1 MNKLFLER
9 FSIVFRRDVCLLTVI
24 IMLTAFTSDVIA
36 NQQSTS
42 QESTSQESTIL
53 APDIVDSSK
62 SANTLVSSTDDLR
75 LYRYQVSLSGF
86 TTDEV
91 NIISGIA
98 LSGIDNVKA
107 SLVSEKTSLHFIGL
121 LLPTIDVTYNVSTLV
136 SPNQFR
142 HQMTHLFER
151 MDVQAYSKFVPQEN
165 TFYISRAFTPYTT
178 ELIALWATVIVC
190 IYFGFLAVFWNWIQ
204 YKLNLYRSL
213 NQASK
218 WVKCL
223 LSIRTLPLPF
233 LIRQKWTRQLPYWE
247 KRVSQADIWLDNAN
261 QLVLNHEIES
271 ANVFVKKSLEENA
284 SNIPAQ
290 ALETAIS
297 QKLSKHQVID
307 DEREEWKALV
317 TKAVEYAQQGNTLAA
332 LEKAYTAL
340 ALCEEN
346 AKYNR
351 PVIDLQIESVKNLI
365 KRISLNKSLN
375 CDGLKLHS
383 INQKIQINATSILH
397 IGRGARAANQQKN
410 TEEKTKPLVN
420 AIQKDQHLHVLLSQ
434 DTLSRIGNSIAI
446 VRQDNGFIVHD
457 LGSTNGLWLQY
468 KPCEK
473 GSDYVLSDMDQL
485 HLSPPNEIGSIGL
498 QVRHIDSNKSIAL
511 TLCQNAILPS
521 TNLSAA
527 KSFINPSQ
535 YANHRWYLSQEDFYL
550 VFSLG
555 QFIWYSASEWQYISS
570 QKEHSSSVDEILT
583 IQFKDQVWLYLTSSN
598 YKVTIDGNE
607 IIGPVPL
614 PEKSQLRV
622 NDTSIDIELM
632 LSDEIPENETPIDT
646 AHKETPLIDAS
657 EPQTAQRSG
666 SAMDSEND

>member
-1 MNKLFLER
+1 MNKLFLVR
-9 FSIVFRRDVCLLTVI
+9 FSIVFQRDVCLLTLI
-24 IMLTAFTSDVIA
+24 IMLTAFTSDGIA

-42 QESTSQESTIL
+42 QENTIL
-53 APDIVDSSK
+53 APDLVDSSK
-62 SANTLVSSTDDLR
+62 SAITLVPSTDATDDPMR
-75 LYRYQVSLSGF
+75 YRYQVSLSGF

-91 NIISGIA
+91 NIVSGIA

-136 SPNQFR
+136 SPSQFR
-142 HQMTHLFER
+142 HQMTRLFER
-151 MDVQAYSKFVPQEN
+151 MNVEAYSKFVPQEN
-165 TFYISRAFTPYTT
+165 TFFISRAFTPYTT
-178 ELIALWATVIVC
+178 ELIALWATVVGC
-190 IYFGFLAVFWNWIQ
+190 IYFGFLVVFWNWIQ

-307 DEREEWKALV
+307 DEREKWKGLV

-351 PVIDLQIESVKNLI
+351 PVIDLQIESVKNLV
-365 KRISLNKSLN
+365 KRISLNKSLI

-397 IGRGARAANQQKN
+397 IGRGAMAANQQKS
-410 TEEKTKPLVN
+410 TEEKTKPRVN
-420 AIQKDQHLHVLLSQ
+420 AIQKDQHLHVLFAQ
-434 DTLSRIGNSIAI
+434 DTLSRIGRSIAI
-446 VRQDNGFIVHD
+446 VRQDNGFIVQD

-468 KPCEK
+468 KRCEK
-473 GSDYVLSDMDQL
+473 DSDYVLSDMDQL
-485 HLSPPNEIGSIGL
+485 HLSPPNEIGTIGF
-498 QVRHIDSNKSIAL
+498 QVRHIDSNNSIAF

-555 QFIWYSASEWQYISS
+555 QFIWYSASEWQYIRS
-570 QKEHSSSVDEILT
+570 QKEPSSSADEILT

-598 YKVTIDGNE
+598 YKVTIDGCD

-632 LSDEIPENETPIDT
+632 LSDETPDNETLIDT
-646 AHKETPLIDAS
+646 AHIETPLADAS
-657 EPQTAQRSG
+657 EAQTAKRSG
-666 SAMDSEND
+666 RAMDSKND